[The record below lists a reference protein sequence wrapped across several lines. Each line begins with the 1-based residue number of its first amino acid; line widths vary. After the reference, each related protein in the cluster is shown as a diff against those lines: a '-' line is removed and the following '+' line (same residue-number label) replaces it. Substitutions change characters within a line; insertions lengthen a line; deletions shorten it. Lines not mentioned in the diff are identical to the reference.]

1 MRSGQIRFPLRR
13 AIQVRG
19 PIERETLL
27 FVVLKAAC
35 AGAVRR
41 YARAPADLEG

>member
-1 MRSGQIRFPLRR
+1 MRSGQIRFPLRK

-27 FVVLKAAC
+27 LVVLKTAY
-35 AGAVRR
+35 AGAARR